1 MDPKQNDNSV
11 RRYAIKINVC
21 HDQSWHDD
29 YLKKE
34 DDCTIITDEWPTD
47 ESVLTPYYPDAA
59 TQKALQAIGKAGYAR
74 SDMSDMLEGYE
85 SFLEQYGLCSSY
97 KTASGYYLSY
107 NHQRNRLVNMK
118 QLREV
123 PMSIHNWAS
132 ARVIPF
138 EADMQ
143 WAENLDKPKKGEKRM
158 KIDHGA
164 PKLIY
169 NFKIIFS
176 IFWSGHMCIVFFLFL
191 LKLTFTGHYSKRC
204 T

>member
-1 MDPKQNDNSV
+1 M
-11 RRYAIKINVC
+11 C
-21 HDQSWHDD
+21 HDSLWRDE

-34 DDCTIITDEWPTD
+34 EDATIITDEWPTD
-47 ESVLTPYYPDAA
+47 ESVLIPYYPDAA

-85 SFLEQYGLCSSY
+85 SFLEQYGLDSTY

-107 NHQRNRLVNMK
+107 NHQRNRLLNMK

-143 WAENLDKPKKGEKRM
+143 WAANLDKPKKGEKRM
-158 KIDHGA
+158 KNDHTVYNA
-164 PKLIY
+164 LKEMAFKKPKNGVQEEGPEVQDDEQALQEDSVP
-169 NFKIIFS
+169 NEEEELPS
-176 IFWSGHMCIVFFLFL
+176 
-191 LKLTFTGHYSKRC
+191 
-204 T
+204 